1 MTTFLAQMSFTWL
14 ALFPILNPPAM
25 APVFLTLTSGVTDRQ
40 RNRLALLIGAYT
52 ALFLTVLLLVG
63 GWILK
68 ILGISIAVV
77 AIAGGFLLFHSAWHM
92 LNKDP
97 RVSATEEAEIRS
109 SMENKAFFPLTMP
122 VTAGP
127 GSMAVT
133 LSLVPRGSVL
143 DPSTLLAFLA
153 TACGVLLAGLTV
165 FVFYRFSGPLIR
177 RLGETGAATIS
188 QISAF
193 VLLAI
198 GVQIVWGGVREL
210 LLQTLEDPALA
221 DLIKTFAAHLR

>member
-25 APVFLTLTSGVTDRQ
+25 APVFLTLTSAVSDRQ
-40 RNRLALLIGAYT
+40 RNRLSLLIGTYT
-52 ALFLTVLLLVG
+52 ALFLTGLLLVG

-68 ILGISIAVV
+68 ILGISIPVV
-77 AIAGGFLLFHSAWHM
+77 AIAGGILLFHAAWRM

-97 RVSATEEAEIRS
+97 RVTQSEEAEIRS

-127 GSMAVT
+127 GAIAVT
-133 LSLVPRGSVL
+133 LSLVPRGSIL
-143 DPSTLLAFLA
+143 QTSTLLAFLA
-153 TACGVLLAGLTV
+153 TACGIILAGVTV
-165 FVFYRFSGPLIR
+165 FVFYRFSGPVIR

-198 GVQIVWGGVREL
+198 GVQLVWSGVREL
-210 LLQTLEDPALA
+210 LLATLEDPALTE
-221 DLIKTFAAHLR
+221 LFKTFAAHLR

>member
-1 MTTFLAQMSFTWL
+1 MNTFLAQMSFTWL

-25 APVFLTLTSGVTDRQ
+25 APVFLALTGAVSERQ
-40 RNRLALLIGAYT
+40 RNRLALLIGSYT
-52 ALFLTVLLLVG
+52 ALFLSVLLLVG

-68 ILGISIAVV
+68 ILGISIPVV
-77 AIAGGFLLFHSAWHM
+77 AIAGGILLFHAAWHM

-97 RVSATEEAEIRS
+97 RVSAKEEAEIRS
-109 SMENKAFFPLTMP
+109 SMESRAFFPLTMP

-143 DPSTLLAFLA
+143 DTSTLLAFLA
-153 TACGVLLAGLTV
+153 TACGIVLAGLTV
-165 FVFYRFSGPLIR
+165 FVFYRFSGPVIR

-198 GVQIVWGGVREL
+198 GVQIVWGGVRDL
-210 LLQTLEDPALA
+210 VLTALEDPA
-221 DLIKTFAAHLR
+221 FAVLVRSFAERVR